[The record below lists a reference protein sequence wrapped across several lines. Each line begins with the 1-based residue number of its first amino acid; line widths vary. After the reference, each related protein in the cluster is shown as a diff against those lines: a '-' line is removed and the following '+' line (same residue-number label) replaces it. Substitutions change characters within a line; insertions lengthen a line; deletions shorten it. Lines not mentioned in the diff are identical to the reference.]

1 MYEGACW
8 KTTRYLWGDCMV
20 WQIYMDGLYYRLY
33 WPVIWV
39 TLSQAKLYLAGWDE
53 KWKKLKEMSDMK
65 CVRTGIHQTWKW
77 YDMSVIKCKNVWS
90 CKMYGLYGRCV
101 NITSFSHVMR
111 DALRMKP
118 VFGSV
123 LVRVREKPQKNGQ
136 GEKWHVPELC
146 NWNRC

>member
-20 WQIYMDGLYYRLY
+20 WQIYMDGPYYRLY

-90 CKMYGLYGRCV
+90 CKMYGLYGGVCEHYLFLARHERCSANETRIRIGV
-101 NITSFSHVMR
+101 SEGERKTTKKR
-111 DALRMKP
+111 T
-118 VFGSV
+118 G
-123 LVRVREKPQKNGQ
+123 REMT
-136 GEKWHVPELC
+136 C
-146 NWNRC
+146 ARIM